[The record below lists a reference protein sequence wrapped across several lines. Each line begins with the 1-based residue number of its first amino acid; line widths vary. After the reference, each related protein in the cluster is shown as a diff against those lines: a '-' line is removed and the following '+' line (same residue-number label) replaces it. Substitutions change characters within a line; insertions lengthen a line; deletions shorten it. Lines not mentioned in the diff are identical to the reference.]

1 MSLFVFFSYVC
12 LPIVLAIYPI
22 EIERSFF
29 FFTKLRFQIR
39 INSFF
44 NILTKLILNNLIWN
58 FEKQNMKDSNN
69 SRIND
74 SLQFMQKKSM
84 KTLLNDDNFTEK

>member
-1 MSLFVFFSYVC
+1 
-12 LPIVLAIYPI
+12 
-22 EIERSFF
+22 
-29 FFTKLRFQIR
+29 
-39 INSFF
+39 
-44 NILTKLILNNLIWN
+44 
-58 FEKQNMKDSNN
+58 MKDSNN